1 MNKEEKGLSI
11 RDISRLSGVSIATVS
26 RVINRNG
33 RFSKDTEKRVLDII
47 EQYHYVPNMTARRLR
62 TKEQN
67 FIAIIIPDITN
78 EFFARISQL
87 LQELLLQKG
96 YLALL
101 CNTAENMDVQRQ
113 YLEMLGIVNLAGII
127 FVSGDAETSHLCGL
141 MELPTIYIDR
151 APQGASLENALVVE
165 SDNYSGAAMAVREMA
180 EKGCRRIAFLRSAQ
194 VITTHSFRQSGY
206 LDELSRLGMKADPQ
220 LILQVNQVSFED
232 AKKRVNQLIAQKI
245 EFDGIFC
252 ATDYLAVGAM
262 EALKENGIRVPEQV
276 KVVGFDDLSI
286 ARLAAQ
292 PITTIHQDIEAISQ
306 TAAEEM
312 VRIIQGKESSTRRFQ
327 IGVSL
332 IRRKTT

>member
-1 MNKEEKGLSI
+1 MKKEEKGLSI

-67 FIAIIIPDITN
+67 FIAIIIPDIIN

-165 SDNYSGAAMAVREMA
+165 SDNYGGAAMAVREMA

-312 VRIIQGKESSTRRFQ
+312 VRIIQGKENSTRRFQ

>member
-1 MNKEEKGLSI
+1 MKKEEKGLSI

-165 SDNYSGAAMAVREMA
+165 SDNYGGAAMAVREMA

-262 EALKENGIRVPEQV
+262 EALQENGIRVPEQV

-312 VRIIQGKESSTRRFQ
+312 VRIIQGKENSTRRFQ

>member
-1 MNKEEKGLSI
+1 MKKEEKGLSI

-33 RFSKDTEKRVLDII
+33 RFSKDTEKRVLDIM

-165 SDNYSGAAMAVREMA
+165 SDNYGGAAMAVREMA

-312 VRIIQGKESSTRRFQ
+312 VRIIQGKENSTRRFQ

>member
-1 MNKEEKGLSI
+1 MKKEEKGLSI

-165 SDNYSGAAMAVREMA
+165 SDNYGGAAMAVREMA

-276 KVVGFDDLSI
+276 NVVGFDDLSI

>member
-1 MNKEEKGLSI
+1 MKKEEKGLSI

-165 SDNYSGAAMAVREMA
+165 SDNYGGAAMAVREMA

>member
-1 MNKEEKGLSI
+1 
-11 RDISRLSGVSIATVS
+11 
-26 RVINRNG
+26 
-33 RFSKDTEKRVLDII
+33 
-47 EQYHYVPNMTARRLR
+47 MTARRLR

-165 SDNYSGAAMAVREMA
+165 SDNYGGAAMAVREMA

-312 VRIIQGKESSTRRFQ
+312 VRIIQGKENSTRRFQ

>member
-1 MNKEEKGLSI
+1 MKKEEKGLSI

-165 SDNYSGAAMAVREMA
+165 SDNYGGAAMAVREMA

-194 VITTHSFRQSGY
+194 VIATHSFRQSGY

-312 VRIIQGKESSTRRFQ
+312 VRIIQGKENSTRRFQ

>member
-1 MNKEEKGLSI
+1 MKKEEKGLSI

-165 SDNYSGAAMAVREMA
+165 SDNYGGAAMAVREMV

-312 VRIIQGKESSTRRFQ
+312 VRIIQGKENSTRRFQ

>member
-1 MNKEEKGLSI
+1 M
-11 RDISRLSGVSIATVS
+11 
-26 RVINRNG
+26 
-33 RFSKDTEKRVLDII
+33 
-47 EQYHYVPNMTARRLR
+47 
-62 TKEQN
+62 
-67 FIAIIIPDITN
+67 
-78 EFFARISQL
+78 
-87 LQELLLQKG
+87 
-96 YLALL
+96 
-101 CNTAENMDVQRQ
+101 
-113 YLEMLGIVNLAGII
+113 
-127 FVSGDAETSHLCGL
+127 
-141 MELPTIYIDR
+141 
-151 APQGASLENALVVE
+151 
-165 SDNYSGAAMAVREMA
+165 
-180 EKGCRRIAFLRSAQ
+180 
-194 VITTHSFRQSGY
+194 ITTHSFRQSGY

-312 VRIIQGKESSTRRFQ
+312 VRIIQGKENSTRRFQ

>member
-1 MNKEEKGLSI
+1 MKKEEKGLSI

-165 SDNYSGAAMAVREMA
+165 SDNYGGAAMAVREMA

-262 EALKENGIRVPEQV
+262 EALKENGIRVPKQV

-312 VRIIQGKESSTRRFQ
+312 VRIIQGKENSTRRFQ

>member
-1 MNKEEKGLSI
+1 MKKEEKGLSI

-165 SDNYSGAAMAVREMA
+165 SDNYGGAAMAVREMA

-312 VRIIQGKESSTRRFQ
+312 VRIIQGKENSTRRFQ

>member
-1 MNKEEKGLSI
+1 MKKEEKGLSI
-11 RDISRLSGVSIATVS
+11 LDISRLSGVSIATVS

-165 SDNYSGAAMAVREMA
+165 SDNYGGAAMAVREMA

-312 VRIIQGKESSTRRFQ
+312 VRIIQGKENSTRRFQ

>member
-1 MNKEEKGLSI
+1 MKKEEKGLSI

-165 SDNYSGAAMAVREMA
+165 SDNYGGAAMAVREMA

-262 EALKENGIRVPEQV
+262 EALKENGIRVSEQV